1 MDTGTPAGP
10 LSGMRVIEIAGIGPG
25 PFCAMM
31 LSDMGAEV
39 IRIDRGSAPDQGIDI
54 PTACNVTNR
63 GRRSAV
69 LDLKSPEGVAALKRL
84 AAQADALI
92 EGFRPG
98 VMERLG
104 LGPDELLAVN
114 PRLVYG
120 RITGWG
126 QEGPLAKAAGHDLNY
141 IALSGMLHAIGPA
154 DRPLPPLNLIGDYG
168 GGALYLAF
176 GMVCALLERARSGRG
191 QVVDAAMVDGAS
203 SLGAALYGLL
213 GAGLWQ
219 DRRGANLLD
228 GGVPW
233 YDTYETSDGKHVAI
247 GPLEPRFYGTMLDLL
262 GLTDPS
268 LRDRDEANWDR
279 LRAAFAAAFRTRTR
293 DEWCARLEGTDVC
306 FAPVLSMTEAPHH
319 PHTVERA
326 GFVTVAGVVQPAPA
340 PRFSRSRPAVQGP
353 PPSPGE
359 HTRAVLADWGF
370 SEAEADRLARAAGG
384 PQGGGQ

>member
-1 MDTGTPAGP
+1 MSETETPTGP
-10 LSGMRVIEIAGIGPG
+10 LAGLRVIEIAGIGPG

-39 IRIDRGSAPDQGIDI
+39 IRIDRASPPDQGIDI
-54 PTACNVTNR
+54 PVLSNVTNR
-63 GRRSAV
+63 GRRSVV
-69 LDLKSPEGVAALKRL
+69 LDLKSPEGVATLKRL
-84 AAQADALI
+84 AVRADALI

-104 LGPDELLAVN
+104 LGPEELRAVN

-168 GGALYLAF
+168 GGAMYLAF
-176 GMVCALLERARSGRG
+176 GIVCALLERSRSGRG
-191 QVVDAAMVDGAS
+191 QVVDAAMVDGAA

-213 GAGLWQ
+213 HAGLWQ
-219 DRRGANLLD
+219 DRRAGNLLD

-233 YDTYETSDGKHVAI
+233 YDSYETSDGKHIAI
-247 GPLEPRFYGTMLDLL
+247 GPLEPRFYDMMLDLL
-262 GLTDPS
+262 GLTDEA
-268 LRDRDEANWDR
+268 LRDRGEANRGR
-279 LRAAFAAAFRTRTR
+279 LRAAFTDVFRTRTR
-293 DEWCARLEGTDVC
+293 DEWCALLEGTDVC
-306 FAPVLSMTEAPHH
+306 FAPVLSMAEAPRH
-319 PHTVERA
+319 PHAVARG
-326 GFVTVAGVVQPAPA
+326 GFVDVGGVVQPAPA

-353 PPSPGE
+353 PAAPGE
-359 HTRAVLADWGF
+359 HTREVLADWGL
-370 SEAEADRLARAAGG
+370 SAGDG
-384 PQGGGQ
+384 PW

>member
-1 MDTGTPAGP
+1 MSGTEKPRGP
-10 LSGMRVIEIAGIGPG
+10 LAGLRVIEIAGIGPG

-39 IRIDRGSAPDQGIDI
+39 IRIDRASLPDQGIDI
-54 PTACNVTNR
+54 PVLSNVTNR
-63 GRRSAV
+63 GRSSVV
-69 LDLKSPEGVAALKRL
+69 LDLKSPEGAAALKRL
-84 AAQADALI
+84 AVRADVLI

-104 LGPDELLAVN
+104 LGPEELLAIN

-126 QEGPLAKAAGHDLNY
+126 QDGPLAKAAGHDLNY

-168 GGALYLAF
+168 GGAMYLAF
-176 GMVCALLERARSGRG
+176 GIVCALLERNRSGQG
-191 QVVDAAMVDGAS
+191 QVVDAAMVDGAA

-213 GAGLWQ
+213 DAGLWH
-219 DRRGANLLD
+219 DRRAGNLLD

-233 YDTYETSDGKHVAI
+233 YDTYETGDGKHVAI
-247 GPLEPRFYGTMLDLL
+247 GPLEPRFYDTMLDLL
-262 GLTDPS
+262 GLTDAT
-268 LRDRDEANWDR
+268 LRDRSEANWPH
-279 LRAAFAAAFRTRTR
+279 LRAAFAEAFRKRTR
-293 DEWCARLEGTDVC
+293 DEWCALLEGTDVC

-319 PHTVERA
+319 PQMAARGTFVEV
-326 GFVTVAGVVQPAPA
+326 GGVVQPAPA
-340 PRFSRSRPAVQGP
+340 PRFSRSRPAIQSP

-359 HTRAVLADWGF
+359 HTREMLAAWGL
-370 SEAEADRLARAAGG
+370 SAEEVSRLLG
-384 PQGGGQ
+384 